1 MAASLLKGFDYEEA
15 VLLLL
20 VLLVLRRA
28 RPAFDR
34 RAAFFDTRFS
44 AAWIAALAGAL
55 GASVWLGLFA
65 FKHVDYSHELWWQF
79 EVHGEASRF
88 LRASVG
94 AAMVL
99 LLFGLARLIGYAP
112 HEAPDAERRRPR
124 RRRPGDRRADVDV
137 PLSGVSPGQ
146 GAAVQRRPHRVRHV
160 RRAGAHVGR
169 ARRSG
174 WTRRSAQRSHSP
186 LSRAVRRFRRRAGL
200 LRGRPRPI
208 CIGTPT
214 SA

>member
-1 MAASLLKGFDYEEA
+1 M
-15 VLLLL
+15 LLLL
-20 VLLVLRRA
+20 VFLVLRRA

-79 EVHGEASRF
+79 EIQGEASRF

-94 AAMVL
+94 AAHGPAAVRVCPL
-99 LLFGLARLIGYAP
+99 
-112 HEAPDAERRRPR
+112 
-124 RRRPGDRRADVDV
+124 DRVCASRSARADDADLEDAGRAIAAQTSTYPV
-137 PLSGVSPGQ
+137 SGVSPRQ
-146 GAAVQRRPHRVRHV
+146 GAAVQRRSHRVCHV

-174 WTRRSAQRSHSP
+174 WTGRSAQRSAFAAFSSGATT
-186 LSRAVRRFRRRAGL
+186 LAACRSSTKSA
-200 LRGRPRPI
+200 RPI
-208 CIGTPT
+208 CIGMPT